1 MLKFGV
7 ISDVDPVKGLVR
19 VNFDDDEIVSNWIP
33 VSVPRA
39 ADDEFAFPY
48 DKNDHVWTVM
58 DEHCENGVVGGSI
71 YDAKK
76 KPSLGAPDLFYIKF
90 KDGTVIKY
98 DRAAHALTITIEN
111 AVYNLTAQGHKIANG
126 SETLKK
132 IISDLIDT
140 ITQMTQTTPSGP
152 TVAPPLNDTA
162 FLAIKARLSN
172 LLT

>member
-1 MLKFGV
+1 MLKFGI
-7 ISDVDPVKGLVR
+7 ISDVDPPKGLVR

-33 VSVPRA
+33 VSFPKA

-48 DKNDHVWTVM
+48 DKNNHVWCIM
-58 DEHCENGVVGGSI
+58 DDHCENGVVGGAI

-98 DRAAHALTITIEN
+98 DRGTHVLNVKVNNASYELTTS
-111 AVYNLTAQGHKIANG
+111 GHSIKNG

-132 IISDLIDT
+132 IISDLIDA
-140 ITQMTQTTPSGP
+140 ITQMTNGTSSGP
-152 TVAPPLNDTA
+152 TTAPPINASA
-162 FLAIKARLSN
+162 FAGIKTRLSN

>member
-1 MLKFGV
+1 MLKFGI
-7 ISDVDPVKGLVR
+7 ISDVDPTKGLVR

-33 VSVPRA
+33 VSFPRTSE
-39 ADDEFAFPY
+39 DEFAFSY
-48 DKNDHVWTVM
+48 DANEHVWCIM

-98 DRAAHALTITIEN
+98 DRAAHALTITINN
-111 AVYNLTAQGHKIANG
+111 ASYNLTASGHGISNG

-140 ITQMTQTTPSGP
+140 ITEMTNPAPGGVTT
-152 TVAPPLNDTA
+152 APPINDAA
-162 FLAIKARLSN
+162 FAAIKTRLSN